1 MMDTS
6 HTLPLS
12 QPQAE
17 QLAQA
22 CAIFRSYAWQQLD
35 PSEERNRLMKA
46 GQSVQGRV
54 SQQHTGGVEP
64 LWLTITEDE
73 RSSLRVILSTLMQ
86 VYGTEPASST
96 RNQTLGDLATLRVLL
111 ERGRRHTQTF

>member
-1 MMDTS
+1 MMDAS

-12 QPQAE
+12 QSQAE

-22 CAIFRSYAWQQLD
+22 CATFRSYAWQQLD

-46 GQSVQGRV
+46 GQAVQGRV
-54 SQQHTGGVEP
+54 SEQHTGGVEP

-73 RSSLRVILSTLMQ
+73 T
-86 VYGTEPASST
+86 T
-96 RNQTLGDLATLRVLL
+96 RLTGDSQYADAGLWSRACI
-111 ERGRRHTQTF
+111 Q